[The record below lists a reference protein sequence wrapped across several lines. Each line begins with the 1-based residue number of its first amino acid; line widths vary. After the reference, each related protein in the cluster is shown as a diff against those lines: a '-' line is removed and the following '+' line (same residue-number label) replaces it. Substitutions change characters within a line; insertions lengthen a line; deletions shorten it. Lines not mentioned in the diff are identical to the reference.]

1 MKVIDAKKKLTAL
14 SIKEF
19 KANQSDD
26 TFVAVFSEKTN
37 AEFSTTLGQLEDFF
51 KREDVEQAFVDN
63 DDVIFFSTEETTLE
77 ILGVDYKYFIATVRG
92 IKYRRLD
99 KLFHSID
106 DLDLNINTEIDKIEK
121 QPTQK
126 TQKSTKTIKIICQTI
141 DKNNNIV
148 DSKVIE
154 DTKSRVVDEVNKY
167 HKLALLRS
175 KFENIVKF
183 SLDDGQTF
191 KTFDELV
198 SEGVFEI

>member
-26 TFVAVFSEKTN
+26 TFVVVFSERTN

-51 KREDVEQAFVDN
+51 KREDVEQVFVEN

-77 ILGVDYKYFIATVRG
+77 ILGVDYKYFIAPVRNV
-92 IKYRRLD
+92 KYKRLD

-106 DLDLNINTEIDKIEK
+106 DLDLKIEETKIDKH
-121 QPTQK
+121 
-126 TQKSTKTIKIICQTI
+126 TKTTKTSKSLSVICQSI
-141 DKNNNIV
+141 DKDNNIV
-148 DSKVIE
+148 DSCEIE
-154 DTKSRVVDEVNKY
+154 DSKSKIIESINNYYRIQ
-167 HKLALLRS
+167 LLRS
-175 KFENIVKF
+175 RFENTIRF
-183 SLDDGQTF
+183 SFDNGQTF

-198 SEGVFEI
+198 NEGVFIV